1 MEYSTNCPYL
11 NGVGNLVTKFEL
23 VPWMGKLSLASSGK
37 GSPLITRFKCFR
49 DDERLSFLF
58 DCEDTFISATMKAPN
73 SMVWLEDA
81 VELFIAP
88 CSEDPQVYYEFQLS
102 PANVNRQVK
111 VIPPQEDTKSFTFD
125 DSWRC
130 EGLITET
137 YVHGYLNDRT
147 RKSKGWQGVISIPS
161 KTFLAPGQTVR
172 TGDTWRMNLFR
183 IDRGPADMFCAW
195 SPTFFEPPF
204 FHSPKHFGYL
214 IFT

>member
-1 MEYSTNCPYL
+1 MER
-11 NGVGNLVTKFEL
+11 FEL
-23 VPWMGKLSLASSGK
+23 IPWMGKLSLASSGK
-37 GSPLITRFKCFR
+37 ESPLLTRFKCFR

-73 SMVWLEDA
+73 SMVWHEDA

-88 CSEDPQVYYEFQLS
+88 CSEDPQVYYEIQLS
-102 PANVNRQVK
+102 PANVNRQVR
-111 VIPPQEDTKSFTFD
+111 VIPPQEDTRSFTFD

-130 EGLITET
+130 EGLITES

-147 RKSKGWQGVISIPS
+147 RKSEGWQGVISIPLR
-161 KTFLAPGQTVR
+161 TFLVTGQR
-172 TGDTWRMNLFR
+172 IQNGDKWRMNLFR

-195 SPTFFEPPF
+195 SPTFFDPPF